1 MPRINRLRRSREKQ
15 GLSLIQTWAL
25 LIGPTRGEFAS
36 DAERERAW
44 WEHREALL
52 ADVNPTTRPWGFW
65 EYEQGG
71 QHPRHGQQAA
81 RLAELGLL
89 TDAEQALLRHGAKV

>member
-1 MPRINRLRRSREKQ
+1 ML
-15 GLSLIQTWAL
+15 
-25 LIGPTRGEFAS
+25 RGELTSEQVLELVIGLPGGFAS

-65 EYEQGG
+65 QYEQGG

-89 TDAEQALLRHGAKV
+89 SDAEQALLRRWGKL

>member
-1 MPRINRLRRSREKQ
+1 VPRINRLRRSREKQ
-15 GLSLIQTWAL
+15 GLSLTETWAL
-25 LIGPTRGEFAS
+25 LLGPTGNEFAS
-36 DAERERAW
+36 DAFRKAAW

-65 EYEQGG
+65 QYEQGG
-71 QHPRHGQQAA
+71 KHPAHGQQAA

-89 TDAEQALLRHGAKV
+89 TDAEQALLRRWGKV